1 MPMIGHEVEC
11 KKYLCLLGEV
21 QRYFLYDK
29 EDLVTL
35 MRENAFLSYKKLQD
49 PTVEGKE
56 LSLKRPTAGEEF
68 CGTGFLF
75 MRGMM
80 ADTFLFQKREISDI
94 INICVDLCT
103 R

>member
-35 MRENAFLSYKKLQD
+35 MRENAFFY
-49 PTVEGKE
+49 
-56 LSLKRPTAGEEF
+56 
-68 CGTGFLF
+68 
-75 MRGMM
+75 
-80 ADTFLFQKREISDI
+80 
-94 INICVDLCT
+94 
-103 R
+103 

>member
-35 MRENAFLSYKKLQD
+35 MRENAFFIQKITRSHRGG
-49 PTVEGKE
+49 EGVVAEATHRRRRILRDRIPFYEGHDGSTHFYSKNGKY
-56 LSLKRPTAGEEF
+56 L
-68 CGTGFLF
+68 
-75 MRGMM
+75 
-80 ADTFLFQKREISDI
+80 I
-94 INICVDLCT
+94 
-103 R
+103 

>member
-35 MRENAFLSYKKLQD
+35 MRENAFLYTSNFYIEIRLSFYK
-49 PTVEGKE
+49 
-56 LSLKRPTAGEEF
+56 LSNVDISRIYRLYRH
-68 CGTGFLF
+68 FLF
-75 MRGMM
+75 RKIV
-80 ADTFLFQKREISDI
+80 A
-94 INICVDLCT
+94 
-103 R
+103 

>member
-35 MRENAFLSYKKLQD
+35 MRENAFLSYKILQD

-80 ADTFLFQKREISDI
+80 AVHIFIPKTG
-94 INICVDLCT
+94 NI
-103 R
+103 

>member
-35 MRENAFLSYKKLQD
+35 MRENAFYHTKNYKI
-49 PTVEGKE
+49 P
-56 LSLKRPTAGEEF
+56 PW
-68 CGTGFLF
+68 
-75 MRGMM
+75 RG
-80 ADTFLFQKREISDI
+80 RS
-94 INICVDLCT
+94 C

>member
-35 MRENAFLSYKKLQD
+35 MREIYLILLSGGFQSVCQLIWAGCTAETTMDAF
-49 PTVEGKE
+49 
-56 LSLKRPTAGEEF
+56 
-68 CGTGFLF
+68 
-75 MRGMM
+75 
-80 ADTFLFQKREISDI
+80 
-94 INICVDLCT
+94 
-103 R
+103 